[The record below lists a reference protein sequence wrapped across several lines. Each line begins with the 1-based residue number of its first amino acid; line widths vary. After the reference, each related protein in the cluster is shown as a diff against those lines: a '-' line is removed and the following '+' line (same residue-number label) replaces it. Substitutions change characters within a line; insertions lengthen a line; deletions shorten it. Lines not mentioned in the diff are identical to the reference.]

1 MDKDMEDL
9 HFRLDEHERQ
19 LAGLPSTEAIAGIAG
34 GAVSVM
40 LSEIKRD
47 IAEIKVRQ
55 TEDLEL
61 DRKVAE
67 SNTALAEAML
77 KLCEQLAKPTTR
89 EITAQLPSGP
99 VTMTVKESLQ

>member
-1 MDKDMEDL
+1 MDKDLEDL

-40 LSEIKRD
+40 LAEIKREL
-47 IAEIKVRQ
+47 AEIKTRQ
-55 TEDLEL
+55 TEDIAL
-61 DRKVAE
+61 DREVVE
-67 SNTALAEAML
+67 SNRKLAEALTAM
-77 KLCEQLAKPTTR
+77 CAQMCKPTSR

-99 VTMTVKESLQ
+99 VTMRVQEMRN